1 MRLLRFARYNH
12 TVACH
17 CEEQSDEAISEGHMA
32 MQILV
37 LKPLPSP
44 GGKWSMEDVN
54 SLYLSN
60 MIIIDIKK
68 DNLFLYLHFS
78 EKGIY
83 SAVNQRMTTEKEQG
97 RPEDRASG

>member
-1 MRLLRFARYNH
+1 VSLRGAERRSNLGRPYGY
-12 TVACH
+12 A
-17 CEEQSDEAISEGHMA
+17 E
-32 MQILV
+32 LV